1 MDAEEREIME
11 DLEKKLKEKFCT
23 EGTFYWL
30 WKETHS
36 VDDVCKFIKENY
48 QSKSIPMQAG
58 VKPANGGQLSIR
70 IFRDDNLQGFAA
82 YHAQDESETKT
93 ILMNVYATFAASVE
107 NDIDAKEFIIQNLM
121 HEFGHALE
129 EYYQK
134 EFDEDFI
141 EKAVQSYFDKY
152 HPDSRLS
159 V

>member
-1 MDAEEREIME
+1 MIEEKWLE
-11 DLEKKLKEKFCT
+11 DYKLKAESMLEFNQTTAEKNLAKIILKLI
-23 EGTFYWL
+23 EEL
-30 WKETHS
+30 KALQ
-36 VDDVCKFIKENY
+36 V
-48 QSKSIPMQAG
+48 QAG

-93 ILMNVYATFAASVE
+93 ILMNVYATFATSVE